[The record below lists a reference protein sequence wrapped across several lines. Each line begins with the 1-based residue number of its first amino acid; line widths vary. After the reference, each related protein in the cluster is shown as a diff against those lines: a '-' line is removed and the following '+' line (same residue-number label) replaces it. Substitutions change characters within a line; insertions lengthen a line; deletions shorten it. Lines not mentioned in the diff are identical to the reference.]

1 MLGKEK
7 RLMADIDSLRSRHRG
22 NYTPISNGERY
33 LLPYEVELRK
43 KTHHFFTSLSKYDP
57 LNPNQEPELSLKGLR
72 EELLHLDNA
81 EKLTGFWDNFTGYA
95 LKKYLNQILATNNW
109 RKTYLKQSRDKTL
122 KPYHNEMLKCL
133 YILAHLHKA
142 DPSFIGELA
151 KVNNEWSGELRIYYP
166 RLDILKSESFS
177 ACMAQLFSDIL
188 HHQPESIRVVTKYLD
203 QLIDLLIKHVNHPQI
218 AHMLT
223 LRSDDTDGPGL
234 KILKHS
240 QIATITHN
248 NAINKRLK
256 DAISGDYSS
265 VSMEELARLPH
276 QHTTAKHYHK
286 AAVIMLRVHYRGP
299 IHPEMMLAHPEHVTN
314 AIRTFANGLA
324 ADALRGLKLESKGT
338 KDGKKDTSLAASIR
352 KLVEKNPKPQL
363 ELLQSLEVDF
373 SGIPELHSKYLEGR
387 IQYVVNHEVDPE
399 INKTFLDG
407 MGQPFGYDHVLDY
420 IRGNNLE
427 AIYKHFEQ
435 YGSLAGL
442 HFPRGIQPL
451 PDR

>member
-1 MLGKEK
+1 MIGKEK
-7 RLMADIDSLRSRHRG
+7 RLMTDINNLRSRHSG
-22 NYTPISNGERY
+22 NYTPTSNGERY

-72 EELLHLDNA
+72 EELLHLDNT
-81 EKLTGFWDNFTGYA
+81 EKLTDFWDNFTGYA
-95 LKKYLNQILATNNW
+95 LKKYLNPILTTNNW

-122 KPYHNEMLKCL
+122 RPYHNEMLKCL
-133 YILAHLHKA
+133 YVLAHLHRA

-151 KVNNEWSGELRIYYP
+151 KVGNEWSGELRLYYP
-166 RLDILKSESFS
+166 RLDILKSEQFS
-177 ACMAQLFSDIL
+177 ACIAQLFSDIL
-188 HHQPESIRVVTKYLD
+188 HHKPECIRVVTKNLD
-203 QLIDLLIKHVNHPQI
+203 QLIDWLVKDVNHPQI

-248 NAINKRLK
+248 NAINMRLK

-276 QHTTAKHYHK
+276 KHTTAKHYHK
-286 AAVIMLRVHYRGP
+286 AAIIMLRYHNGP
-299 IHPEMMLAHPEHVTN
+299 ISPEVMLMHPEYLTN

-352 KLVEKNPKPQL
+352 TLVEKNPKPQL
-363 ELLQSLEVDF
+363 ELLQSLEIDF
-373 SGIPELHSKYLEGR
+373 SGIPELHSKYLEKR
-387 IQYVVNHEVDPE
+387 IQYVMNHEIDPE
-399 INKTFLDG
+399 INKTFLAG
-407 MGQPFGYDHVLDY
+407 MGQPFGYDTVLDY

-427 AIYKHFEQ
+427 AIYKHFEE
-435 YGSLAGL
+435 YGCLAGL
-442 HFPRGIQPL
+442 YFPRGVQPL
-451 PDR
+451 PDRH